1 MSVAVQA
8 EPVPPSFA
16 ADLVAGVSMAGLLLP
31 EAVAVDIA
39 VPEWPQFMRGC
50 VRYRQSLDEQA
61 PNAERQAIE
70 FKEVAEPGRPNPAV

>member
-31 EAVAVDIA
+31 EAVAYSGLAAYLRHVGGDPDA
-39 VPEWPQFMRGC
+39 
-50 VRYRQSLDEQA
+50 
-61 PNAERQAIE
+61 AEA
-70 FKEVAEPGRPNPAV
+70 